1 MEERFLYNSL
11 LETFICV
18 ADCGSLNKAAQQLFL
33 TPTAVM
39 KQINMLEKHLDLKLI
54 QRSNKG
60 IILTES
66 GQSIYKDAKFMIS
79 YSEKAV
85 EKAKSLEG
93 QQNLVI
99 RVGTSMLN
107 PCKVFMDIWYQLSDQ
122 FPQFKIQI
130 IPFED
135 DHNGILSVIEKIGK
149 DFDFIVGVCDSI
161 QWLNRC
167 NIYPL
172 GTYKKCV
179 AVPIG
184 HRLSS
189 RKKLK
194 ITDLYGE
201 TLMMVKQGDSPLN
214 DSLRKELEEHHPKIR
229 IEDTDHFYDIQVFNR
244 CEQQGNVLLNLEC
257 WKDIHPSLVT
267 IPVDWNYAIP
277 YGLLYPLN
285 PQKKILDFIDAVEKS
300 RNGK

>member
-1 MEERFLYNSL
+1 MYNSL

-214 DSLRKELEEHHPKIR
+214 DSLRKELEEHHSKIR